1 LPSSVPSDPTVVLDC
16 RWLGIGGPG
25 RTTELVLRG
34 LAQDAPEARW
44 RLWGSAARIGPL
56 AWPGAEIVAMDE
68 DPRRLLGQRHAFAV
82 PRGDLV
88 VFMHQVRPLRDLP
101 SVTLIYDTIPL
112 RYGAS
117 APARQLKRTFFRRVA
132 ATTRRILTIS
142 DFSRASIARDLRV
155 PEARIDLLRFPFA
168 ADMAARVQALQASLP
183 TSEVALFVGGFLP
196 HKNLPRL
203 VQAFEATEFRR
214 NGGRLIM
221 AGGAPAQARELR
233 GRLTPAQREFVEVRE
248 ACSQPDL
255 DRLFATSL
263 FLVQPSLEEGFGL
276 PAWEAL
282 CCGLPV
288 CASDG
293 GALPDVVHGL
303 AEPFPATSV
312 PAMSAAIDACA
323 SRARSSTAAD
333 RLSVSERLRRSAPTV
348 EEFGRQFR
356 SIVEA
361 EASAVPPRKV
371 ARR

>member
-1 LPSSVPSDPTVVLDC
+1 LPSPDASFPTVVLDC

-34 LAQDAPEARW
+34 LAHDPPETRW
-44 RLWGSAARIGPL
+44 RLWGAPARIGPL
-56 AWPGAEIVAMDE
+56 AWPGAEIVATDE

-82 PRGDLV
+82 PAGDV
-88 VFMHQVRPLRDLP
+88 VAFMHQVRPLRNLP

-132 ATTRRILTIS
+132 STTRRILTIS
-142 DFSRASIARDLRV
+142 DFSRASIVRDLGV
-155 PEARIDLLRFPFA
+155 SEARIDVLRFPFA

-183 TSEVALFVGGFLP
+183 TSGVALFVGGFLP

-203 VQAFEATEFRR
+203 VQAFEASGFRR
-214 NGGRLIM
+214 EGGRLVL
-221 AGGAPAQARELR
+221 AGGTPSQAQELR
-233 GRLTPAQREFVEVRE
+233 GRLTPAQRAFTEVRE

-293 GALPDVVHGL
+293 GALPEVVHGM
-303 AEPFPATSV
+303 AEPFAATSV

-323 SRARSSTAAD
+323 SRARASTVAD
-333 RLSVSERLRRSAPTV
+333 RLSLSEGLRRRAPTV
-348 EEFGRQFR
+348 AEFGRQFR
-356 SIVEA
+356 SIVEG
-361 EASAVPPRKV
+361 EASAMPRRK
-371 ARR
+371 ASRR